1 MGTTTIPLA
10 AWSTVWRGL
19 WQKLAP
25 RCGHR
30 QCARPHGLWRRV
42 RNRPFGT
49 RMHGVWY
56 CMPECLEHALTEV
69 LRRARVAAAGAFAP
83 PHRIP
88 LGLQL
93 LSRQQLT
100 AEQLRAAL
108 QAQRVAGRGR
118 IGEWLQTLGFATEQQ
133 VTAALARQWACPVL
147 QVEPAPLQSRRLP
160 VVPLSLLEACHMI
173 PVDFVEA
180 TSTLHIAFGE
190 GIDYGVLYALEQMLG
205 CHTEACLIRP
215 SALRRS
221 LRPLL
226 EQRDPAEVVFDRVAD
241 GAEFARIIRSY
252 ATRLAASEIRLVP
265 CGPHIWIR
273 LERPPLDA
281 VNLLL
286 RAPLEPTGAA
296 LAPWFP
302 AVLPAV

>member
-10 AWSTVWRGL
+10 TWTTAWHGF

-30 QCARPHGLWRRV
+30 ECGRKHGLWRRV

-56 CMPECLEHALTEV
+56 CMPECLERALSEA
-69 LRRARVAAAGAFAP
+69 LRRARVAANSAFAP

-100 AEQLRAAL
+100 ADQLRVAL
-108 QAQRVAGRGR
+108 QAQRTAGHGR

-147 QVEPAPLQSRRLP
+147 QVEPAPQRPRRLP
-160 VVPLSLLEACHMI
+160 AVPVSLLEACQMI

-190 GIDYGVLYALEQMLG
+190 GIDYRVLYAIEQMLG
-205 CHTEACLIRP
+205 CHTAPCLIRP
-215 SALRRS
+215 SALRKS
-221 LRPLL
+221 LGPLL
-226 EQRDPAEVVFDRVAD
+226 EQRDP
-241 GAEFARIIRSY
+241 
-252 ATRLAASEIRLVP
+252 
-265 CGPHIWIR
+265 
-273 LERPPLDA
+273 
-281 VNLLL
+281 
-286 RAPLEPTGAA
+286 
-296 LAPWFP
+296 
-302 AVLPAV
+302 